1 MDRFSIK
8 FSLLVCSG
16 YGNEPFFVMVFAEI
30 FIGFWGF
37 EMEFF
42 LVWNTEEWF

>member
-1 MDRFSIK
+1 
-8 FSLLVCSG
+8 
-16 YGNEPFFVMVFAEI
+16 MVFAEI

-42 LVWNTEEWF
+42 LVWNTEEWFWKIA